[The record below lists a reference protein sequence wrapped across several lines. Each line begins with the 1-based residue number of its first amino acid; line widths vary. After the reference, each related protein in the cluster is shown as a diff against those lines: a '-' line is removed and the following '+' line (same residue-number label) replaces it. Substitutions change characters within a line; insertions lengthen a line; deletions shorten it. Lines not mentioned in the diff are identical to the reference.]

1 MDNKKKDSLNHQQMV
16 NEGKAKYIKT
26 ETPGKKIGGQAS
38 MDSISFSNKTI
49 EKFNPKKEAIKSV
62 IKNAIG
68 L

>member
-1 MDNKKKDSLNHQQMV
+1 MV